1 MYVTVT
7 VINGVKKILPWTMW
21 ICSEEHNFAKLFEKV
36 KERLPDNCKDKPIT
50 ACMLAKATD

>member
-1 MYVTVT
+1 MTVT